1 MIIDLKEI
9 ETLEL
14 ASDNALGFAP
24 GWYAIAPNRAKC
36 WGPFDTVGALGD
48 WLLGRVCEEVGK

>member
-36 WGPFDTVGALGD
+36 WGSFDTVGALGD
-48 WLLGRVCEEVGK
+48 WLLGRVCEEVEK